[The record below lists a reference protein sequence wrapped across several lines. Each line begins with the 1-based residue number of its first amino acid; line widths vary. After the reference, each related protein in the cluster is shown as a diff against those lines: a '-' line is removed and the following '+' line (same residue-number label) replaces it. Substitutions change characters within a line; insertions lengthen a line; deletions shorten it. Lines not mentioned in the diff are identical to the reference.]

1 MKKIIRIIALA
12 MRLHMLAR
20 LMRVCRTEQAQVY
33 LKQKQEIMDDKSSD
47 VALFHR
53 LIMKQRGKLGACV
66 NELHVENEIYKTESE
81 ILSGWHRHFG
91 QLAEKKKIYYLTKNL
106 FLSKE

>member
-1 MKKIIRIIALA
+1 
-12 MRLHMLAR
+12 
-20 LMRVCRTEQAQVY
+20 
-33 LKQKQEIMDDKSSD
+33 MDDKSSD

-66 NELHVENEIYKTESE
+66 NELHVGNEIYKTESE

-91 QLAEKKKIYYLTKNL
+91 QLA
-106 FLSKE
+106 